1 MLDWVIV
8 GGGVHGTHASLV
20 LTARGVARDRLR
32 VVDPHDEPLAR
43 WEECTRNAGMEFL
56 RSPSVHNL
64 DLEPFALDRFS
75 RSPEGRPFRAFRAPY
90 DRPSLDLFREHVR
103 HVVDSSRLRDLR
115 VRARAEGLR
124 AVPGG
129 WCVKTDAGP
138 LPARRVLLALGLSE
152 QPAWPGWAREAR
164 AAGLD
169 VEHLF
174 SPGFDFWSEP
184 AAGAIAVVGGGITAA
199 QAATALAND
208 GEVPVILLRRHP
220 LRVHQFDSDPGWLG
234 PLHLSGFRALP
245 PGTERRR
252 AIDAAR
258 HRGSVPPDVASRLG
272 AAVRQGTLTVLEAE
286 VLAASPSDDGGASL
300 RLSSGETVVVRH
312 VVLATGFERT
322 RPGGPWLDDAVL
334 DHALPCSTC
343 GYPLVDRSLQWA
355 PGLHVTGPLAELEI
369 GPVARNIAGAR
380 MAAERL
386 RAAA

>member
-20 LTARGVARDRLR
+20 LTARGVPRDRLR
-32 VVDPHDEPLAR
+32 VVDPHEEPLAR
-43 WEECTRNAGMEFL
+43 WEECTRNTGMGFL

-64 DLEPFALDRFS
+64 GLEPFALDRFA

-103 HVVDSSRLRDLR
+103 HVVELSRLREMR
-115 VRARAEGLR
+115 IRTRAKGLR
-124 AVPGG
+124 AVPGA
-129 WCVKTDAGP
+129 WCVETDEGA
-138 LPARRVLLALGLSE
+138 LEARHVLLALGLSE
-152 QPAWPGWAREAR
+152 QPMWPAWAREAKT
-164 AAGLD
+164 AGLD

-174 SPGFDFWSEP
+174 TPGFDLWSEP
-184 AAGAIAVVGGGITAA
+184 AGGPIAVVGGGISAA
-199 QAATALAND
+199 QAATALADD
-208 GEVPVILLRRHP
+208 GEVPVFLLRRHP

-245 PGTERRR
+245 PGPERRR

-258 HRGSVPPDVASRLG
+258 HRGSVPPEVASRLS
-272 AAVRQGTLTVLEAE
+272 AAVRQGTLSVHEAE
-286 VLAASPSDDGGASL
+286 VLSASPDGAVGASL

-312 VVLATGFERT
+312 VVLATGFDRS
-322 RPGGPWLDDAVL
+322 RPGRPWLDGAVSAH
-334 DHALPCSTC
+334 DLPCSTC
-343 GYPLVDRSLQWA
+343 GYPLVDRSLRWA